1 MKLYKC
7 VDELVGRE
15 FLLTGRVE
23 VFPRDEQ
30 NGEILFSPVRQFQE
44 LAVDGMMLEFEV
56 PDYSSLSTSL
66 RPREGS
72 RILPVAL
79 SNCERIDAE
88 YVFKLEPKF
97 RLKAVF
103 IAPDC
108 QVTWREARL
117 HLKKSGNKGTVIK
130 ILALEMSA
138 EGNVMTVLEQY
149 WPWRCGLKLL
159 KRNINHPSVCDET
172 FIPDVEM

>member
-7 VDELVGRE
+7 IDELDGRE
-15 FLLTGRVE
+15 FLSSGRIE
-23 VFPRDEQ
+23 VLPRDEQ
-30 NGEILFSPVRQFQE
+30 FGEILFSPVSKLQE
-44 LAVDGMMLEFEV
+44 IAEDGIMLEFEV
-56 PDYSSLSTSL
+56 PGYSSLSSSL
-66 RPREGS
+66 WPREGS

-88 YVFKLEPKF
+88 CVFRLEPKF
-97 RLKAVF
+97 KLKTVF

-108 QVTWREARL
+108 QITWSEVRSL
-117 HLKKSGNKGTVIK
+117 LKKSGNEGTVIK
-130 ILALEMSA
+130 SLIRETSA
-138 EGNVMTVLEQY
+138 EGNVTTVQEQY
-149 WPWRCGLKLL
+149 WPWKYGLKLL